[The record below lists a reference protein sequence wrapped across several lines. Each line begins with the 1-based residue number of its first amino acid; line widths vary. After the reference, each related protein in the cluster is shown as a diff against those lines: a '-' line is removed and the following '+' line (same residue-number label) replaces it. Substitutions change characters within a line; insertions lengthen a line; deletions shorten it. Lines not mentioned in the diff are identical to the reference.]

1 MLFKKGLECKI
12 LSTYSD
18 GIGRLLLVNIEVKGV
33 NCTLCNVYCPNN
45 VTERVNFL
53 SQVKS
58 FVHKYAI
65 SKQNLYIGGDFNCV
79 ESAVD
84 RVSGML
90 DRSSSKLTEVKK
102 DLNLVDV

>member
-1 MLFKKGLECKI
+1 M
-12 LSTYSD
+12 
-18 GIGRLLLVNIEVKGV
+18 NGV

-53 SQVKS
+53 SQITS
-58 FVHKYAI
+58 FVHKYAP

-84 RVSGML
+84 RVSGVL
-90 DRSSSKLTEVKK
+90 DRSSTKITETKK
-102 DLNLVDV
+102 ELNLVDVWRSCNPPFSVIDYCIFWHLK

>member
-1 MLFKKGLECKI
+1 M
-12 LSTYSD
+12 
-18 GIGRLLLVNIEVKGV
+18 
-33 NCTLCNVYCPNN
+33 
-45 VTERVNFL
+45 

-79 ESAVD
+79 ESAID
-84 RVSGML
+84 RDSGML

-102 DLNLVDV
+102 DLNLVDVWRSCNPNQKQFTYIDPTRNG